1 MLDHNGYPVAAVALT
16 FPAGEVDAATR
27 EALAAATGEAAAS
40 VAAHIRGRTT
50 APA

>member
-1 MLDHNGYPVAAVALT
+1 MRPMEPITLGVGAPSIADVVAVA
-16 FPAGEVDAATR
+16 R
-27 EALAAATGEAAAS
+27 GEAAAS